1 MLKVRMGRGR
11 LRISNF
17 AAINKNV
24 HATINCGIKM
34 INNLDR
40 SVDCNINVIT
50 LRFINRLVNLIY
62 TFYIIYC
69 SIFYLSVIICAYKL
83 NVYLYLEFEIY

>member
-17 AAINKNV
+17 TAINKNV
-24 HATINCGIKM
+24 KATINCGIKM

-40 SVDCNINVIT
+40 SVDCNIIVIT
-50 LRFINRLVNLIY
+50 LRFIIHLI
-62 TFYIIYC
+62 
-69 SIFYLSVIICAYKL
+69 
-83 NVYLYLEFEIY
+83 N